1 MMTLPLLTK
10 TGLIASLV
18 AMTVSS
24 MAAPS
29 LAQTAAPNAQAPAP
43 QAQSAAQAAPR
54 GTYDANGYYYDPCQR
69 STVKRTTGGSLLGA
83 VLGAATGAAIAG
95 KHNKT
100 EGAVLGGL
108 LGAGVGAVAGNSSAA
123 CDSPNRPAPIR
134 SYGSGYGTVPDRSVT
149 IYESR
154 TYYPKHRG
162 HGYDQGRIWDRDEDY
177 GYDRRIEQRPANDG
191 CTLAESPIYLPD
203 GRVQSRFVRVCPD
216 AYGNYQVVN

>member
-1 MMTLPLLTK
+1 MTLPLLTK
-10 TGLIASLV
+10 TGLIASLA
-18 AMTVSS
+18 AMTVSG

-29 LAQTAAPNAQAPAP
+29 LAQT
-43 QAQSAAQAAPR
+43 AAPR

-69 STVKRTTGGSLLGA
+69 STVSRTTGGSLLGA

-95 KHNKT
+95 KRNKT

-108 LGAGVGAVAGNSSAA
+108 LGAGVGAAAGNSSAA
-123 CDSPNRPAPIR
+123 CDSPNRPAPVR
-134 SYGSGYGTVPDRSVT
+134 TYGSGYGSGYGNGPDRSVT

-154 TYYPKHRG
+154 TYYPKGRG
-162 HGYDQGRIWDRDEDY
+162 HGYERDRNWDRDRDY
-177 GYDRRIEQRPANDG
+177 SHDRRGDERAANNG

>member
-1 MMTLPLLTK
+1 MTLPLLTK

-18 AMTVSS
+18 AMTVS
-24 MAAPS
+24 AIAVPS
-29 LAQTAAPNAQAPAP
+29 QAQTALTATQAEA
-43 QAQSAAQAAPR
+43 AASAALR
-54 GTYDANGYYYDPCQR
+54 GTHDANGYYYDPCQR
-69 STVKRTTGGSLLGA
+69 STVNRTTGGGLLGA

-95 KHNKT
+95 KRNKT
-100 EGAVLGGL
+100 EGAVLGGV
-108 LGAGVGAVAGNSSAA
+108 LGAAIGASAGNSSAA
-123 CDSPNRPAPIR
+123 CGSPNRPAPVR
-134 SYGSGYGTVPDRSVT
+134 NYGSGYGNGPDRSVT

-162 HGYDQGRIWDRDEDY
+162 HGYDQGRAWDRDGDY
-177 GYDRRIEQRPANDG
+177 SYDRRIEQRSANDG

>member
-10 TGLIASLV
+10 TGLISSLL
-18 AMTVSS
+18 AMTVSG

-29 LAQTAAPNAQAPAP
+29 LAQTAAPAAQAPAP
-43 QAQSAAQAAPR
+43 LAQAAAPAAPR

-69 STVKRTTGGSLLGA
+69 STVKRTTGGGLLGA

-123 CDSPNRPAPIR
+123 CDSPNRPAPVR
-134 SYGSGYGTVPDRSVT
+134 SYGSGYGNGPDRSVT

-154 TYYPKHRG
+154 TYYPKHRS
-162 HGYDQGRIWDRDEDY
+162 HGYDQGRAWDRDGDY
-177 GYDRRIEQRPANDG
+177 GYDRRIEQRSANDG

>member
-18 AMTVSS
+18 ATTVS
-24 MAAPS
+24 AIAVPS
-29 LAQTAAPNAQAPAP
+29 QAQTALTATQAEA
-43 QAQSAAQAAPR
+43 AASAALR
-54 GTYDANGYYYDPCQR
+54 GTHDANGYYYDPCQR
-69 STVKRTTGGSLLGA
+69 STVNRTTGGGLLGA

-95 KHNKT
+95 KRNKT
-100 EGAVLGGL
+100 EGAVLGGV
-108 LGAGVGAVAGNSSAA
+108 LGAAIGASAGNSSAA
-123 CDSPNRPAPIR
+123 CGSPNRPAPVR
-134 SYGSGYGTVPDRSVT
+134 NYGSGYGNGPDRSVT

-162 HGYDQGRIWDRDEDY
+162 HGHDQGRAWDRDGDY
-177 GYDRRIEQRPANDG
+177 SYDRRIEQRSANDG

>member
-18 AMTVSS
+18 AMTVS
-24 MAAPS
+24 AIAVPS
-29 LAQTAAPNAQAPAP
+29 QAQTALTATQAEA
-43 QAQSAAQAAPR
+43 AASAALR
-54 GTYDANGYYYDPCQR
+54 GTHDANGYYYDPCQR
-69 STVKRTTGGSLLGA
+69 STVNRTTGGGLLGA

-95 KHNKT
+95 KRNKT
-100 EGAVLGGL
+100 EGAVLGGV
-108 LGAGVGAVAGNSSAA
+108 LGAAIGASAGNSSAA
-123 CDSPNRPAPIR
+123 CGSPNRPAPVR
-134 SYGSGYGTVPDRSVT
+134 NYGSGYGNGPDRSVT

-162 HGYDQGRIWDRDEDY
+162 HGYDQGRAWDRDGDY
-177 GYDRRIEQRPANDG
+177 SYDRRIEQRSANDG

>member
-10 TGLIASLV
+10 TGLISSLL
-18 AMTVSS
+18 AMTVS
-24 MAAPS
+24 AIAIPS
-29 LAQTAAPNAQAPAP
+29 QAQTALT
-43 QAQSAAQAAPR
+43 AAQAEAKASAALR
-54 GTYDANGYYYDPCQR
+54 GAYDANGYYYDPCQR
-69 STVKRTTGGSLLGA
+69 STVSRTTGGSLLGA

-95 KHNKT
+95 KRNKT

-123 CDSPNRPAPIR
+123 CDSPSRPAPVR
-134 SYGSGYGTVPDRSVT
+134 NYGSGYGNGSDRSVT

-162 HGYDQGRIWDRDEDY
+162 HGYDQGRSWDRDGDY
-177 GYDRRIEQRPANDG
+177 GYDRRGDQRAANDG